1 MSDRSTIEWTEAT
14 WNPTTGCD
22 QVSPGCDNCYALT
35 LAKRLKAM
43 GNPKYQDDGDLQT
56 SGPGFALTL
65 HKDELALP
73 CRWKSPRVIFVNSM
87 SDLFHPEVPDQ
98 FIEDVFQVMAD
109 TPRHTYQVL
118 TKRSQR
124 LVKLATRLPWPE
136 NIWMGVSVETD
147 RYCFRVD
154 HLSGVPSAIRF
165 VSAEPLLGELPS
177 LSLDAIDW
185 VIAGGESGTNAR
197 PMHPS
202 WVFDLRDRC
211 LESDTAFF
219 FKQWG
224 AWTPRDDDN
233 AVLVVNDGSFVAEPD
248 STSIPGSPI
257 LMRRVS
263 KSEAGRELE
272 GRTWDQMPRV
282 G

>member
-43 GNPKYQDDGDLQT
+43 GNHKYQEDGDLRT

-65 HKDELALP
+65 HEDELALP
-73 CRWKSPRVIFVNSM
+73 HRWKSPRVIFVNSM

-98 FIEDVFQVMAD
+98 FIEDVFQVMTD

-118 TKRSQR
+118 TKRSKR
-124 LVKLATRLPWPE
+124 LVKLAAQLPWPE

-147 RYCFRVD
+147 PYCFRVD
-154 HLSGVPSAIRF
+154 HLREVPAAIRF

-177 LSLDAIDW
+177 LGLEAIDW
-185 VIAGGESGTNAR
+185 VIAGGESGVNAR

-202 WVFDLRDRC
+202 WAFDLRDRC
-211 LESDTAFF
+211 LESNTLFF

-233 AVLVVNDGSFVAEPD
+233 AVLVVNDGTLVAEPD
-248 STSIPGSPI
+248 SIPIPGSPI
-257 LMRRVS
+257 RMRRVS

-272 GRTWDQMPRV
+272 GRTWDQIPNV

>member
-22 QVSPGCDNCYALT
+22 QLSPGCDNCYALT

-43 GNPKYQDDGDLQT
+43 GNPKYQEDGASRT

-73 CRWKSPRVIFVNSM
+73 HRWKSPRVIFVNSM
-87 SDLFHPEVPDQ
+87 SDLFHPEVPDE

-124 LVKLATRLPWPE
+124 LLKLSTRLSWPD

-154 HLSGVPSAIRF
+154 HLRKVPAAIRF
-165 VSAEPLLGELPS
+165 VSAEPLLGELHS
-177 LSLDAIDW
+177 LGLDAIDW
-185 VIAGGESGTNAR
+185 VIAGGESGANAR

-202 WVFDLRDRC
+202 WAFDLRDRC
-211 LESDTAFF
+211 IDTNTAFF

-233 AVLVVNDGSFVAEPD
+233 AVLVVNDGTFVAKSD
-248 STSIPGSPI
+248 STLIPGSPI

-272 GRTWDQMPRV
+272 GKTWDQMPNV